1 MNKIS
6 NPFSS
11 SKKSPNGDKIDD
23 NKANI
28 SFEIFEKEDS
38 KKENDKK
45 IIADKAKNEEN
56 VAEKVTEEN
65 YENYIE
71 KTNEK
76 YTKVIKEKDAKPKND
91 KNNNAKKDFKN
102 VKKNVNINNLKYPK
116 KEVKKAN
123 INKDTKKKQI
133 LIKRK

>member
-6 NPFSS
+6 KPFSS
-11 SKKSPNGDKIDD
+11 SKKSPKSDKIDE

-123 INKDTKKKQI
+123 INEDIKKKTNI
-133 LIKRK
+133 NKK